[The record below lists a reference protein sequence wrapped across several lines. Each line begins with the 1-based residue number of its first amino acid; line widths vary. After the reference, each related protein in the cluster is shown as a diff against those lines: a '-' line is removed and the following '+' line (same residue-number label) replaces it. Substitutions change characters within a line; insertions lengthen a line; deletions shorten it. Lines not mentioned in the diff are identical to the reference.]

1 MCEIGDVSSNFA
13 GAAAGEESS
22 EEEYLDTSTI
32 IIGRQ
37 SSSSTTFST
46 KQKFSKV
53 EAVQLLDQCQM
64 ECEHALSILSYARGV
79 AERAGLT
86 VDSSSVLHRAYPCPP
101 TPPTL
106 VLSANAGAATSS
118 SSAASMKHHHLD
130 VTTKTLADSATRQ
143 RQMYGPMRGGLSC
156 FPLILETTNGHS
168 NTDHIVTYTG
178 DIRHDKVAEYK
189 RALRRRAQSM
199 RPEDKRPERWDQ
211 PRKVKGSRRRRI
223 KRESHSAPAEPVTSG
238 YMLYVSQMT
247 TKLRHDRGDPTNHRH
262 NQIEAV
268 AEISRKW
275 KLQLTDAER
284 QYYIRFARE
293 MKEEYTRQIREFR
306 ATGYYTPS
314 TRFGKLLG
322 EGPPVRL
329 IWEEKNE
336 LERELAT
343 YTEIIRPGSIIVK
356 AASQQEVDNISSRNE
371 EYEEDEDTT
380 ARGWWMIDDQS
391 RGTKPLASTDP
402 IFIVGLDEILVL
414 AFWSTDP
421 SKNELFLSI
430 SM

>member
-1 MCEIGDVSSNFA
+1 MSEIDCNFSGA
-13 GAAAGEESS
+13 GAGAGEESS
-22 EEEYLDTSTI
+22 DEECLDTSTI
-32 IIGRQ
+32 INR
-37 SSSSTTFST
+37 SSKSSIKCST

-53 EAVQLLDQCQM
+53 EAVELLNQCQM
-64 ECEHALSILSYARGV
+64 ECEHAQSILSYARGV
-79 AERAGLT
+79 AERAGLS
-86 VDSSSVLHRAYPCPP
+86 VDSSSVLHTAYPCPP
-101 TPPTL
+101 QPPTL
-106 VLSANAGAATSS
+106 VLSANAAASS
-118 SSAASMKHHHLD
+118 SSSSSTASKKHPHLD

-143 RQMYGPMRGGLSC
+143 RQLYGPMRGGLNC

-223 KRESHSAPAEPVTSG
+223 KREFASAPAEPITSG

-356 AASQQEVDNISSRNE
+356 ATSQQEVDNISTSRNE

-380 ARGWWMIDDQS
+380 TVRGWRMDD
-391 RGTKPLASTDP
+391 GWP
-402 IFIVGLDEILVL
+402 IP
-414 AFWSTDP
+414 T
-421 SKNELFLSI
+421 NELTCRL
-430 SM
+430 